1 VGGSIGTW
9 VINKKLEVEHFNKYI
24 TANPAILC
32 GKLTIKGTRIS
43 VEMIVRSLG
52 EGATIDEMIEGYPH
66 IKTEEILACLR
77 YAASVLDLEEK
88 LVEFRTK
95 K

>member
-1 VGGSIGTW
+1 M
-9 VINKKLEVEHFNKYI
+9 EHFNKYI
-24 TANPAILC
+24 TNDPAILC
-32 GKLTIKGTRIS
+32 GKPTIRRTRIS
-43 VEMIVRSLG
+43 VELIVRGLG
-52 EGATIDEMIEGYPH
+52 EGATIEELIDGYPH
-66 IKTEEILACLR
+66 IKKEEILACLR

>member
-1 VGGSIGTW
+1 
-9 VINKKLEVEHFNKYI
+9 
-24 TANPAILC
+24 
-32 GKLTIKGTRIS
+32 
-43 VEMIVRSLG
+43 MIIRSLG
-52 EGATIDEMIEGYPH
+52 EGATIEEMIEDYPH
-66 IKTEEILACLR
+66 IKREEILACLR